1 MIRASTCRRLAG
13 LWRIAVACLVVWI
26 GATGSAD
33 AQAPRV
39 RAADEPVPAAGLT
52 PFPENDVYRIQVY
65 GDAFAEGLTAGL
77 VDVMANS
84 ARVQVQRKHKAIGA
98 LVRPEWDEEIRGE
111 ETSREVVNIG
121 VLMLGLQDRQAIRV
135 APGMKPFA
143 IGSDEWRDE
152 YGQRLDRVIKALRKR
167 GMVLYMVGQPV
178 LRQPNANSQAEML
191 NEVMRQRA
199 TANGAKFIDIFEA
212 FQEEGGG
219 FTQFGPDV
227 SGNRVKLREGDGITF
242 TAIGNKQ
249 LAFFVDKEIK
259 RDVEQAV
266 SDRAIPL
273 AGDEAEQKK
282 VNPAKQATAAGQP
295 ANWKGSVTVG
305 QSKAGVQPQVPVAP
319 TTADASGDQK
329 ADNSKVT
336 VRSVAANG
344 REEMVTLEILRPAI
358 PAAVIALVTRRE
370 AGADKTA
377 QPGEAVV
384 EEIGGGLTVVN
395 SVSALG
401 DGVTSSGG
409 GRRKVPPTQS
419 AFYLVLVKGERPMS
433 KPGRAD
439 DFTWPRTDAVIAEP
453 TAAPAVPAGAPRV
466 SPGAGQPSV
475 RPGPA
480 GAVPAARGGPRP
492 PNETKPGQRG

>member
-1 MIRASTCRRLAG
+1 MIRTSIACRLRRVGLAALAVGG
-13 LWRIAVACLVVWI
+13 LWL
-26 GATGSAD
+26 GAATSLRAQIRPAEEPAGSN
-33 AQAPRV
+33 V
-39 RAADEPVPAAGLT
+39 LT
-52 PFPENDVYRIQVY
+52 PFPESDVYRIQVY

-77 VDVMANS
+77 VDVMANNS
-84 ARVQVQRKHKAIGA
+84 RVQVQKKHKPIGS
-98 LVRPEWDEEIRGE
+98 LIRTEWDEEIRVE
-111 ETSREVVNIG
+111 ETSRDVVHIG
-121 VLMLGLQDRQAIRV
+121 VLMLGLQDRQAIRL

-143 IGSDEWRDE
+143 IGSEDWRDE
-152 YGQRLDRVIKALRKR
+152 YGRRLDRVIKGLRKR
-167 GMVLYMVGQPV
+167 GTVVYVVGQPV

-242 TAIGNKQ
+242 TALGNKQ
-249 LAFFVDKEIK
+249 LAFFVDKDVK

-273 AGDEAEQKK
+273 AGDETEQKK
-282 VNPAKQATAAGQP
+282 VNPTKQAGAAAGQQ
-295 ANWKGSVTVG
+295 ANWKGSVTFG
-305 QSKAGVQPQVPVAP
+305 QSKAAVSPQVPVAP

-329 ADNSKVT
+329 SDNSKVT
-336 VRSVAANG
+336 VRAAAANG
-344 REEMVTLEILRPAI
+344 REETVTLEILRPAI

-370 AGADKTA
+370 AGADKSA

-395 SVSALG
+395 SVSMLG
-401 DGVTSSGG
+401 DGVTSSAG
-409 GRRKVPPTQS
+409 GRRKTSPTQS
-419 AFYLVLVKGERPMS
+419 AFYTVLVKGERPTP
-433 KPGRAD
+433 KRGRAD
-439 DFTWPRTDAVIAEP
+439 DFTWPRNDAVVAEP
-453 TAAPAVPAGAPRV
+453 TAAVPAGAPRV
-466 SPGAGQPSV
+466 APGSGQPNV

-480 GAVPAARGGPRP
+480 GATPAARGGPRP
-492 PNETKPGQRG
+492 PPETRPGQRG